1 MPSAQIYNGGVES
14 GGTCPCATPPTPISS
29 TAAAS
34 RTVKINSLAVVLS
47 GDSMPPVPG
56 TKCPGKPRPCTSSR
70 TVIASAQK
78 VMIEGKKPALPNDV
92 LNSSTNIRLTM
103 ASASPNVFYS

>member
-1 MPSAQIYNGGVES
+1 MPQAQIYNGGVES

-29 TAAAS
+29 TAAQS
-34 RTVKINSLAVVLS
+34 RTVKINGIAVVLS

-56 TKCPGKPRPCTSSR
+56 TKCPGKPKPCTSSR

-103 ASASPNVFYS
+103 ATTSPNVYYS